1 MFLGELLGAVFLVDH
16 SKLNPVIETKPITVL
31 TGSMSQDGEI
41 RVDKRH
47 GKPVDIVDDLD
58 SEAYYNAFASL
69 LGDKKQSAVVGS
81 YEEQKKLWSTPPK

>member
-1 MFLGELLGAVFLVDH
+1 
-16 SKLNPVIETKPITVL
+16 
-31 TGSMSQDGEI
+31 MSQDGEI

-81 YEEQKKLWSTPPK
+81 YEEQKKLWSTPPKWTNEEFNTQLTLLLDKTIPT